1 MTLVSEAEAVAEAVP
16 VGEADKEAAVESV
29 GRGLLVAD
37 GLADGNPA
45 GVAEDAPVVVPE
57 AVVVGADV
65 AVALPVEVPEG
76 GADDKAEPL
85 GLAEAVED
93 PDELP

>member
-1 MTLVSEAEAVAEAVP
+1 
-16 VGEADKEAAVESV
+16 
-29 GRGLLVAD
+29 
-37 GLADGNPA
+37 
-45 GVAEDAPVVVPE
+45 VVVPE
-57 AVVVGADV
+57 AVVVGADE

-76 GADDKAEPL
+76 EADDKAEPL